1 MKKTFTFLLV
11 LITFTAFGQNKKEQ
25 IAILSARVD
34 SLFQA
39 LNTEKSERAST
50 EKEMQSQISLLQSQL
65 TNEQNEKKTVE
76 ANLAL
81 RTQEL
86 SSQKE
91 ENQNITAQLNETE
104 KARLAL
110 EENYNNTSAQLSE
123 TEKAR
128 VALEK
133 KYNETS
139 AQLSETE
146 KARGALEEKYNE
158 TSAQLKE
165 TENERMALVEKYNT
179 TSEELIEQINQNE
192 TLVALQQKTMEAMN
206 QKELELAELL
216 GSYNEL
222 IDQMEGEY
230 QPEDAMIYDNEEA
243 NDGGSNAGNPKWDKV
258 LDDYE
263 NYVVEYA
270 KFYKKAM
277 SGDMSAMTK
286 YPALMEKATKLSQ
299 SLEGAQNSND
309 LSQKQMNRF
318 IQIQGKFMEAV
329 GY

>member
-1 MKKTFTFLLV
+1 MKKTFTSLLV

-91 ENQNITAQLNETE
+91 ENQNITALLNETE

-110 EENYNNTSAQLSE
+110 EEKYNNTSAQLSE

-128 VALEK
+128 L
-133 KYNETS
+133 
-139 AQLSETE
+139 
-146 KARGALEEKYNE
+146 ALEEKYNN

-222 IDQMEGEY
+222 MDQMEGEY

-277 SGDMSAMTK
+277 SGDMSAMSK
-286 YPALMEKATKLSQ
+286 YPALMEKATNLSK
-299 SLEGAQNSND
+299 SLEEAQNSND

>member
-1 MKKTFTFLLV
+1 MKKTFTSLLV

-91 ENQNITAQLNETE
+91 ENQNITALLNETE

-110 EENYNNTSAQLSE
+110 EEKYNNTSAQLSE

-128 VALEK
+128 L
-133 KYNETS
+133 
-139 AQLSETE
+139 
-146 KARGALEEKYNE
+146 ALEEKYNN

-192 TLVALQQKTMEAMN
+192 TLVALQQKTMEAM
-206 QKELELAELL
+206 KEKDLLIEELTDHNSSLSDQLASL
-216 GSYNEL
+216 NEP
-222 IDQMEGEY
+222 EY

-277 SGDMSAMTK
+277 SGDMSAMSK
-286 YPALMEKATKLSQ
+286 YPALMEKATNLSK

>member
-1 MKKTFTFLLV
+1 MCWFAYRKILRPFFYIWEYENLNPMKKTFTSLLV

-91 ENQNITAQLNETE
+91 ENQNITALLNETE

-110 EENYNNTSAQLSE
+110 EEKYNNTSAQLS
-123 TEKAR
+123 
-128 VALEK
+128 
-133 KYNETS
+133 
-139 AQLSETE
+139 
-146 KARGALEEKYNE
+146 
-158 TSAQLKE
+158 E

-277 SGDMSAMTK
+277 SGDMSAMSK
-286 YPALMEKATKLSQ
+286 YPALMEKATNLSK